1 LKAVFSAILALPLEI
16 PVGGSMHA
24 KNDVGPMDP
33 LVGELGIWALLVHEG
48 DLRGKTIFGPGLTLE
63 RHPPKFRLGTTVQ
76 L

>member
-1 LKAVFSAILALPLEI
+1 
-16 PVGGSMHA
+16 MHA